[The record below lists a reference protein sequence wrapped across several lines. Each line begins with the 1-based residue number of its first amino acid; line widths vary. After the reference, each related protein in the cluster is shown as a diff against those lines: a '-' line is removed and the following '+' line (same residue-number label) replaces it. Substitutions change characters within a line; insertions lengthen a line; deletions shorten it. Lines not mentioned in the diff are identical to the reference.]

1 MTGPARHTPN
11 LARQQKLELLIGIF
25 GCLTVLAFVAAVVG
39 IVRDN
44 PSVAT
49 SLVVLGAATASG
61 LTIRA
66 RLRA

>member
-1 MTGPARHTPN
+1 LTGPARRAPN
-11 LARQQKLELLIGIF
+11 LARQQKLEMLIGIF

-39 IVRDN
+39 IVRDD

-49 SLVVLGAATASG
+49 SLVVLGAAAASG
-61 LTIRA
+61 LAIRA